1 MDDMRAF
8 FNLIDDFAIVV
19 VDYNNGYSIY
29 MNDEASQKVL
39 VNLKA
44 MDFFRNRNELQKVI
58 GNKKKVRFRMT
69 CNGENNLTGVFYRMN
84 FENEDAVIAY
94 LD

>member
-19 VDYNNGYSIY
+19 VDYNNGNIIY
-29 MNDEASQKVL
+29 MNDEARQKVL

-44 MDFFRNRNELQKVI
+44 MDFSETGMNCRKLSVI
-58 GNKKKVRFRMT
+58 RKRSGS
-69 CNGENNLTGVFYRMN
+69 E
-84 FENEDAVIAY
+84 
-94 LD
+94 